1 MYHIWEVCPAE
12 VISPQGRPFNISLEW
27 LNVKPLDI
35 KAMMA
40 MIKDEPEDKYIPVL
54 KPVLLQ
60 ALTEIKQL
68 RRKNSQLG
76 GKVARLRSLKRK
88 TFRKKA
94 YFDRGEIMV
103 EKLTANVIKK
113 YIVDKNQPVIAAD
126 FKAKGRELVKR
137 FGVTVP
143 EAIDILNNRNILEI
157 LCKYEDAVG

>member
-76 GKVARLRSLKRK
+76 GEKARLKR
-88 TFRKKA
+88 
-94 YFDRGEIMV
+94 E
-103 EKLTANVIKK
+103 N
-113 YIVDKNQPVIAAD
+113 AA
-126 FKAKGRELVKR
+126 
-137 FGVTVP
+137 
-143 EAIDILNNRNILEI
+143 LNERQ
-157 LCKYEDAVG
+157 CMSK